1 MAEKETL
8 DMVDNDIQE
17 TASSDTLNPGGGSGG
32 TPQTNGGTGGSG
44 VVILA
49 MPTPGYPG
57 TATGAIVT
65 TPPAAPGFT
74 VLTYNT
80 PNPTTPGSFTFT
92 T

>member
-1 MAEKETL
+1 
-8 DMVDNDIQE
+8 
-17 TASSDTLNPGGGSGG
+17 
-32 TPQTNGGTGGSG
+32 

-57 TATGAIVT
+57 TAPGAIVT

-80 PNPTTPGSFTFT
+80 PNPTTPGAFTFT